1 MALTIQL
8 QIQIHNAPDTP
19 SNKQPSPA
27 GPARSMTLGL
37 GLGVAAAAR
46 PPLAGRA
53 AETGRLDVS
62 EAGSG
67 TTLLRVVDRAFVS
80 GDAL

>member
-1 MALTIQL
+1 MALTIQLQL

-37 GLGVAAAAR
+37 GVAAAAR

-67 TTLLRVVDRAFVS
+67 TIRLRVVDRAFVS